1 MTTTFRSDV
10 AAGFYTLLSDFA
22 TANPTMLQHAYKA
35 RPRSFGDRPLAFVG
49 PRNETIQHDSG
60 TRARTM
66 SPTIVFVW
74 AWNDEQETAD
84 IRDDLI
90 DAFLDYATAHPRA
103 VSDST
108 VTSPT
113 GVEDVELEMDG
124 APYPASIVSFGETLI
139 REGRL

>member
-10 AAGFYTLLSDFA
+10 VAGYYAMLTGFAA
-22 TANPTMLQHAYKA
+22 ANPTMLEHAYRT
-35 RPRSFGDRPLAFVG
+35 RPRSFSDRPLAFVG
-49 PRNETIQHDSG
+49 PRNESIAHTQG
-60 TRARTM
+60 TRQRTM
-66 SPTIVFVW
+66 TPTIVFVW

-90 DAFLDYATAHPRA
+90 DAFLDYATARPHA
-103 VSDST
+103 VSNQT

-139 REGRL
+139 LEGRS